1 VAIYPEDTMPFRL
14 VADSLSDLPEGLR
27 DAAKQEGSVFVVAGL
42 KDGWAIEDV
51 KGLKSALVEARSERD
66 AAKAAAKAFDGLDPA
81 AAAEAR
87 EALEKLKAGQ
97 LKGSKEID
105 EWKAAVEKKVAE
117 ERAKLEGKLTARTA
131 ALRERMIQGELAPV
145 VAKLGGAEAMD
156 AIMTLAKQHIRIDE
170 DDAGNLKHSI
180 VDASG
185 KPRLAKKSGSSDPMG
200 FEELIA
206 EMRDASSTR
215 GLFKAPAAGGS
226 GGGSQT
232 GGAGRAANPG
242 QQLLPTRELLN
253 RGNST
258 A

>member
-1 VAIYPEDTMPFRL
+1 MPFRL
-14 VADSLSDLPEGLR
+14 VADSLNDLPEGLR

-66 AAKAAAKAFDGLDPA
+66 AAKAAAKAFEGLDPA

-105 EWKAAVEKKVAE
+105 EWKAAVEKKVAD
-117 ERAKLEGKLTARTA
+117 ERAKLEARLNARTA
-131 ALRERMIQGELAPV
+131 ALRERMVEGELAPV
-145 VAKLGGAEAMD
+145 IARLGGGD
-156 AIMTLAKQHIRIDE
+156 SIDDIITLAKRYIRVDE

-226 GGGSQT
+226 GGGSQA

-242 QQLLPTRELLN
+242 QQLLPTRELLD
-253 RGNST
+253 RANSVR
-258 A
+258 

>member
-1 VAIYPEDTMPFRL
+1 MPFRI
-14 VADSLSDLPEGLR
+14 VADALEDLPEGLR
-27 DAAKQEGSVFVVAGL
+27 AAAKNEGGKFVVAEL
-42 KDGWAIEDV
+42 ANDWAIEDV
-51 KGLKSALVEARSERD
+51 GGLKRSLSEARAERD
-66 AAKAAAKAFDGLDPA
+66 KLKKLASAYEGIDPA

-97 LKGSKEID
+97 LKGSKEIED
-105 EWKAAVEKKVAE
+105 YKAAVERKMAE

-131 ALRERMIQGELAPV
+131 ALRERMIRGELAPV
-145 VAKLGGAEAMD
+145 IAKLGGGEAMD
-156 AIMTLAKQHIRIDE
+156 AILTLASQHVRIEE

-185 KPRLAKKSGSSDPMG
+185 KPRVTKKSGSGDPMG
-200 FEELIA
+200 FDELIA

-215 GLFKAPAAGGS
+215 GLFQAPAAGGS
-226 GGGSQT
+226 GGSSQT

-253 RGNST
+253 RGNAT
-258 A
+258 L